1 MTPPELLANLDQ
13 LYFHSDDRRVIG
25 QLIDVVV
32 ALNAELTAVR
42 EELQRHKEQT
52 DSRHTNMSKR
62 LDGLSG
68 VHGAK

>member
-1 MTPPELLANLDQ
+1 MTPPELLADLNQ

-32 ALNAELTAVR
+32 ALNMELTAVR
-42 EELQRHKEQT
+42 EELQRHKEQADT
-52 DSRHTNMSKR
+52 RHANLNRRM
-62 LDGLSG
+62 DGLSG